1 MVVCEGSEAEK
12 DQLTAESVA
21 SGELIALNQ
30 QKLPGCYL
38 HRSAPHDVAR
48 TEHLTFVC
56 TERQDDAGPNN
67 NWMPPDEA
75 SAKLTPLFTGS
86 MKGRT
91 MYVVPFLMGPKGSR
105 FSKVGVEIT
114 DSRYVV
120 LSMRIMTR
128 MGRSRSSISAHPTTS
143 RAACTRWAT

>member
-1 MVVCEGSEAEK
+1 MTEKTALIHSSIRTWVDEVAAMTRPDRILVCDGSESERDA
-12 DQLTAESVA
+12 LITESLA
-21 SGELIALNQ
+21 SGELIELDQ

-56 TERQDDAGPNN
+56 PDNKDDAGPNN

-75 SAKLTPLFTGS
+75 VARPTPLFEGC

-91 MYVVPFLMGPKGSR
+91 MFVVPCLMGP
-105 FSKVGVEIT
+105 
-114 DSRYVV
+114 
-120 LSMRIMTR
+120 TR
-128 MGRSRSSISAHPTTS
+128 
-143 RAACTRWAT
+143 